1 MTSETITAMD
11 ELTQIESRLNAVL
24 DDLETVREFFI
35 KDDKDDFDRQF
46 TAFDA
51 QEKIENVFYYLRQI
65 THKED

>member
-1 MTSETITAMD
+1 MD
-11 ELTQIESRLNAVL
+11 ELTQIESRLSAVL

-51 QEKIENVFYYLRQI
+51 QEKIENVLYYLRQI
-65 THKED
+65 THKEDTQCH